1 VTDLLQRLKVA
12 NQNLSQLIQLLLPS
26 DSPREPIG
34 PDHLAVVL
42 TEILTVGEWLQNGR
56 VPGDDVGLAAAIRQ
70 YRNHLER
77 LRGLLPSLH
86 ADLLTER
93 ARLESERSHLE
104 AATAWTGASR
114 STT

>member
-1 VTDLLQRLKVA
+1 MTDLLQRLKVA

-42 TEILTVGEWLQNGR
+42 TQILRVHECLQTGNL
-56 VPGDDVGLAAAIRQ
+56 PGHDAELSAALRQ
-70 YRNHLER
+70 YRSHMER
-77 LRGLLPSLH
+77 LRELLPSLH
-86 ADLLTER
+86 ASLLTQR

>member
-1 VTDLLQRLKVA
+1 
-12 NQNLSQLIQLLLPS
+12 
-26 DSPREPIG
+26 
-34 PDHLAVVL
+34 
-42 TEILTVGEWLQNGR
+42 
-56 VPGDDVGLAAAIRQ
+56 LAAAIRQ

-77 LRGLLPSLH
+77 LRGLLPFLH
-86 ADLLTER
+86 AGLLTQR